1 MFIEMIAHTNFK
13 KPQLVLGSL
22 ELHVGHV
29 PQTKIMLFST
39 RMHTDYASN
48 VTYKSTRD
56 FKNSSKK
63 SLPGY
68 KYKNK
73 G

>member
-48 VTYKSTRD
+48 VTYESTRD

-63 SLPGY
+63 VFLDN